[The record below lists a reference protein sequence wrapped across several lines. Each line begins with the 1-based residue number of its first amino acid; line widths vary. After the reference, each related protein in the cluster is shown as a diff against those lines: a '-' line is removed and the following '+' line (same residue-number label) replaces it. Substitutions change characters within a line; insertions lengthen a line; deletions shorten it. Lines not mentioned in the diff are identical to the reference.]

1 MKIPS
6 FLKVEAAGMLLGL
19 SVNPVTLHKKSSW
32 PIPSYWTEDQV
43 EQFFKMFNMHHTR
56 IDAEAVKRGHALVSR
71 AVNYRNV
78 GLFLAS
84 LLLQEA
90 SYEDQLEEVKKSL
103 TLALGS
109 DSITDLDIK
118 EVEDADP
125 SVKRTIFRISL
136 KAPPKSGD
144 DLGSGSQ

>member
-1 MKIPS
+1 MKLPS
-6 FLKVEAAGMLLGL
+6 FLKVEVAGMLLGL
-19 SVNPVTLHKKSSW
+19 SVNPVALHKKPSW

-43 EQFFKMFNMHHTR
+43 EQFFKMFNMHHTK

-90 SYEDQLEEVKKSL
+90 SYEHQLEEVHKSL

-118 EVEDADP
+118 EIIDADP
-125 SVKRTIFRISL
+125 SFNRTIFRITL
-136 KAPPKSGD
+136 KASEEPRN
-144 DLGSGSQ
+144 DLGSGQ

>member
-1 MKIPS
+1 MRIPS

-19 SVNPVTLHKKSSW
+19 SVNPVALHKKSSW
-32 PIPSYWTEDQV
+32 PIPTHWTEDQV

-56 IDAEAVKRGHALVSR
+56 IDAEATKRGHALVSR

-90 SYEDQLEEVKKSL
+90 SYEHQLEEVQKSL
-103 TLALGS
+103 TSALGP

-118 EVEDADP
+118 EILDADP
-125 SVKRTIFRISL
+125 TLKRTAFRITF
-136 KAPPKSGD
+136 KANPKPGD
-144 DLGSGSQ
+144 DLGSGQ